1 MYQSSDVVDICQ
13 KLIQARSYSGEE
25 GAVAAVLE
33 GVMKRFGFDRVEIDK
48 YGNVVGTINGT
59 GDGPVQLFDA
69 HIDTVPVPDESKWSH
84 PPFGG
89 EIAEG
94 RVYGRGTSDMKGS
107 LAAML
112 VGARNFAART
122 NRNFKGK
129 ICVAGVC
136 HEECFEGVAAREISK
151 NHRPDYVI
159 IGEASHLNLKH
170 GQRGR
175 AEVVIETFGKPAH
188 SANPEHGINAVY
200 RMAEVINAVKAIP
213 PSVDP
218 NLGKGIL
225 VLVDIISSPYP
236 GASVVPDYCRTTWD
250 RRLLVGETKESV
262 LEPVHGAVEKLKETL
277 PDLNVKVSLAKAE
290 MTCYTGNPIG
300 DERFFPG
307 WFYDRNEDFVSSVHG
322 ALRKEGID
330 SALTHYDFCTN
341 GSHYAGEAGIKT
353 IGFGPSEEFLAHTI
367 DEYIEIDQ
375 LEKAVRG
382 YEVIMETLAAL

>member
-1 MYQSSDVVDICQ
+1 MAHEVVEVCQ
-13 KLIQARSYSGEE
+13 KLIRAKSYSGEE
-25 GAVAAVLE
+25 GQVAQVLKD
-33 GVMKRFGFDRVEIDK
+33 VMNQFGFDSVDVDR
-48 YGNVVGTINGT
+48 YGNVVGTIT
-59 GDGPVQLFDA
+59 GKEEGPTQLFDA

-84 PPFGG
+84 PPYGG
-89 EIAEG
+89 EIVQG
-94 RVYGRGTSDMKGS
+94 KVYGRGTSDMKGS

-112 VGARNFAART
+112 VGAKNFTAKT
-122 NRNFKGK
+122 GRNFKGK

-151 NHRPDYVI
+151 NHKPDYVI

-200 RMAEVINAVKAIP
+200 QMAEVINAVKVIP
-213 PSVDP
+213 PALDE

-262 LEPVHGAVEKLKETL
+262 LEPVLKAVEELKKNQPNL
-277 PDLNVKVSLAKAE
+277 KVKISLAKE
-290 MTCYTGNPIG
+290 EQTCYTGEKIG

-307 WFYDRNEDFVSSVHG
+307 WYYDSKENFVSSLFE
-322 ALRKEGID
+322 ALTKEGFE
-330 SALTHYDFCTN
+330 STLTHYDFCTN

-353 IGFGPSEEFLAHTI
+353 IGFGPSDEFLAHTI

-375 LEKAVRG
+375 LKKAVKG
-382 YEVIMETLAAL
+382 YEVIMETLTEL